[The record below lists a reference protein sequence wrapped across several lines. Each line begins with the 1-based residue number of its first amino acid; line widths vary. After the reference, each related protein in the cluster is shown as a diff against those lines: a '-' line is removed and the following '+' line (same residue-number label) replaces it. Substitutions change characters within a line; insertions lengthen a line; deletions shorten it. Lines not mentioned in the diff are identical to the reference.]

1 MSMSS
6 KDTLLTLA
14 SKPKAIRVLL
24 LLGMVALLTLAAD
37 PAAAGGSIC
46 ELSPDYDEA
55 LCPN

>member
-24 LLGMVALLTLAAD
+24 LLGMVALFALAAD
-37 PAAAGGSIC
+37 PAAGIACDETGPVRE
-46 ELSPDYDEA
+46 ELCNRP
-55 LCPN
+55 

>member
-1 MSMSS
+1 MSS